1 MYIYIYEVDNGWSN
15 IDDFFFL
22 FISLLRCVCV
32 ATKCVFFFSFTT
44 LYVFGLLVT
53 SETACYSVTII
64 IFFDF
69 MGIFWSVRVVAVL
82 HVRVPGKFFLY
93 PRYGPVKP
101 NQNQPN
107 NSNCTLITS

>member
-1 MYIYIYEVDNGWSN
+1 MRWITAGAILMIFFSLYIFASMCMCGDKM
-15 IDDFFFL
+15 
-22 FISLLRCVCV
+22 C
-32 ATKCVFFFSFTT
+32 FFFSFTT